1 MKNTTLTKAICILTV
16 LLLAAGCNGAPE
28 NGKVTIQEPGSS
40 ITVIDDEK
48 VDTGEP
54 GISVVR
60 IDAYK
65 EVEISDW
72 LDENNIIVA
81 KENESLEEMSLEELA
96 GHHPRSLYKYNLVT
110 KEYTLLKE
118 EPNLHLG
125 GAKLSPDHKYLLY
138 SGYSLGDPSYE
149 VLDLDS
155 LNSFKITEE
164 TIGNAGSA
172 YWADQ
177 NIIVGA
183 GYMNGAYIADTEGNI
198 TPLSTLFQE
207 NLFIV
212 RKAKD
217 TIYYNTSSDNTLRAL
232 NMISRG
238 TTSLEL
244 PNVGGVYPSP
254 DENKIL
260 VLQYTGA
267 KQTLSL
273 ADADGGNLKKIAE
286 GVELGGISWSP
297 DQRMIAYSMKGEENG
312 ASVSGLYVH
321 DLLAGKSTQIAVDIT
336 NVITCWSP
344 AGEQLAYALWDGEQ
358 YNSSIV
364 YLESSLQ

>member
-1 MKNTTLTKAICILTV
+1 MKNAALTKTICLLTV
-16 LLLAAGCNGAPE
+16 LLLAAGCNGASD

-48 VDTGEP
+48 GDTGEP
-54 GISVVR
+54 GISVVK
-60 IDAYK
+60 IDPYK

-72 LDENNIIVA
+72 LDENTIIVA
-81 KENESLEEMSLEELA
+81 RENESLEEMSLEELA

-110 KEYTLLKE
+110 KEYTLLKA
-118 EPNLHLG
+118 EPNLNLG

-155 LNSFKITEE
+155 LNSFELTGE
-164 TIGNAGSA
+164 TIGNVGSA

-177 NIIVGA
+177 DTIVGA
-183 GYMNGAYIADTEGNI
+183 GYMNGAYIADTKGNI
-198 TPLSTLFQE
+198 TPLSTLDQE
-207 NLFIV
+207 ALFIV
-212 RKAKD
+212 RKVKD
-217 TIYYNTSSDNTLRAL
+217 RVYYNTSSDNTLHAL
-232 NMISRG
+232 NLTTRG

-254 DENKIL
+254 DENNIL
-260 VLQYTGA
+260 VLQYNGA

-273 ADADGGNLKKIAE
+273 ADSDGGNLKKIAE
-286 GVELGGISWSP
+286 GVEVGGISWSP
-297 DQRMIAYSMKGEENG
+297 DQRMIAYTMKGEQNG

-321 DLLAGKSTQIAVDIT
+321 DLLAGKSTQVAVDIT
-336 NVITCWSP
+336 NAITCWSP
-344 AGEQLAYALWDGEQ
+344 SGEQLAYAWWDGEQ

>member
-1 MKNTTLTKAICILTV
+1 MKNITLTKAICILTV
-16 LLLAAGCNGAPE
+16 LILAAGCSGAKE

-40 ITVIDDEK
+40 ITIIDDESG
-48 VDTGEP
+48 DNGEP
-54 GISVVR
+54 GISVVK
-60 IDAYK
+60 IDAYQ

-72 LDENNIIVA
+72 LDENTVIVA

-96 GHHPRSLYKYNLVT
+96 GHHPRSLYKFNLAT
-110 KEYTLLKE
+110 QEYTLLKE
-118 EPNLHLG
+118 EPNLNLG

-155 LNSFKITEE
+155 LKSFQISVE
-164 TIGNAGSA
+164 TVGNVGSA

-177 NIIVGA
+177 NTIVGA
-183 GYMNGAYIADTEGNI
+183 GYMKGAYLSDTKGNA
-198 TPLSTLFQE
+198 TPLSVLDQE
-207 NLFIV
+207 SLFIV
-212 RKAKD
+212 RKVKD
-217 TIYYNTSSDNTLRAL
+217 KVYYNTSDDNTLQAL
-232 NMISRG
+232 DLTTRG
-238 TTSLEL
+238 TASLNL
-244 PNVGGVYPSP
+244 PNVGGLYPSP

-260 VLQYTGA
+260 VLQYSGA

-273 ADADGGNLKKIAE
+273 ADADGNNLKKIAE

-321 DLLAGKSTQIAVDIT
+321 DLLAGESTPIAVDIP
-336 NVITCWSP
+336 NAITCWSP
-344 AGEQLAYALWDGEQ
+344 TGEQLAYAWWDGEQ

-364 YLESSLQ
+364 YLKSSLQ